1 VEFEVAMLRTMRAN
15 AKWVFYI
22 LAIAFVAWLAIG
34 QVMSILGPS
43 GNVVLRVNDR
53 EFPVTEYQQ
62 RVQIATEQYRQQNGT
77 APLTRE
83 ADKQIQDQVINQ
95 MIQDA
100 LLEQEYTRLGIR
112 VSDEEIIAMAHN
124 SPPPQVLRD
133 PQFQTDSQF
142 DIRKWQQFLS
152 TTTDRN
158 VLLQVEALY
167 REQIPRIK
175 LFEYLAS
182 DVYVSDAKL
191 WRLYR
196 DAHDSVRV
204 ASLVVSPYTIPDTS
218 PISDAALL
226 AYVAKHPDDFN
237 RPAVAYVRFIAVPRL
252 PNSADSAAARA
263 RVARVRSELARGA
276 KFEEVAR
283 RESSDSGSG
292 QRGGDLGW
300 VKKNEKRLVA
310 PFMQAVRNLKPGQL
324 SAPVATEFG
333 YHLIRVD
340 AAKGD
345 SLKVRHIL
353 IPVTLQG
360 QHLDQFEA
368 RADTLERLAGERS
381 DPTVLDS
388 TARRMGL
395 QVSPEYKIIEGQ
407 RFMLGDYQIPNVSV
421 WAFEAPVGE
430 TSPVIEAP
438 SGYYVFRL
446 DSLTPAGT
454 PPLGQIR
461 SRVSAVLRLEKQ
473 KLLARHRADS
483 LATVLHG
490 VPDLAAA
497 TAGRG
502 LEVQRFG
509 PFTRM
514 RPPSYLSAEPFV
526 VGTAFGLRVGERS
539 GVVEGGAA
547 YFILESLGR
556 KLADSTAWLAQR
568 DVQRTQ
574 LRQAVQQARI
584 QQYLDGVRA
593 KAKIVDRRKDLFKSP
608 AASADALFN

>member
-1 VEFEVAMLRTMRAN
+1 MLRTMRAN

-22 LAIAFVAWLAIG
+22 LAVAFVAWLAIG

-43 GNVVLRVNDR
+43 GNVVLRVNGR

-83 ADKQIQDQVINQ
+83 EDKQIQDQVVNQ

-100 LLEQEYTRLGIR
+100 LLEQEYRRLGIR

-175 LFEYLAS
+175 LFEYLAR
-182 DVYVSDAKL
+182 DVFVSDAKL
-191 WRLYR
+191 WRLDK
-196 DAHDSVRV
+196 DAHASVRV
-204 ASLVVSPYTIPDTS
+204 ASLAVSPYTIPDTS
-218 PISDAALL
+218 PISDAVLL
-226 AYVAKHPDDFN
+226 AYVAKHPDDFK

-252 PNSADSAAARA
+252 PNAADSAAAHA

-276 KFEEVAR
+276 KFEDVAR
-283 RESSDSGSG
+283 RESSVSGSG

-300 VKKNEKRLVA
+300 IKKNETRLVA

-340 AAKGD
+340 QAKGD

-360 QHLDQFEA
+360 QHLDQVEA
-368 RADTLERLAGERS
+368 RADTVERLAAERS

-395 QVSPEYKIIEGQ
+395 QVSPEYKVIEGQ

-430 TSPVIEAP
+430 TSPVIEAA

-446 DSLTPAGT
+446 DSVTVAGT

-473 KLLARHRADS
+473 KVLARHRADS
-483 LATVLHG
+483 LATALRG

-497 TAGRG
+497 AARN

-509 PFTRM
+509 FFTRM
-514 RPPSYLSAEPFV
+514 RPPSYLSGEPLV

-539 GVVEGGAA
+539 GVVEGATA

-556 KLADSTAWLAQR
+556 KLADSTPWLAQR
-568 DVQRTQ
+568 DLQRTQ
-574 LRQAVQQARI
+574 LRQALQQARI
-584 QQYLDGVRA
+584 QQYLEGVRA

-608 AASADALFN
+608 AASADALLN